1 MPDRTAALRSER
13 RATVAPA
20 PPSPLPATDIDA
32 DEASFRALAEES
44 GDPVALVEHDTIVR
58 FANASAASLMGLSA
72 AEIAG
77 KSLFESLR
85 YEDADRAAS
94 FFQEALAHPG
104 LPVTAEFL
112 FRHPGG
118 GLRALEIVA
127 LNRLD
132 TPGMGA
138 MVVSF
143 NDVTERVQAQEARAR
158 LAAIVE
164 SSDDAIIGQTLEGV
178 ITSWNLSAERLY
190 GYSSDEAVGHP
201 ISLTVPPDRMGE
213 LKDYLSRVRT
223 GERVDHIETVRVR
236 KDGSRLD
243 VSITVSPI
251 RDDSGNIIGLSK
263 SARDITERR
272 RFEAELWRKNIELT
286 IASRAKDNFL
296 ASMSH
301 ELRTPLNSIIGFT
314 GTLLMKLPGQLTGD
328 QERQLSLIQ
337 VSARHLLSLI
347 NDLLNLAKVG
357 SGKADLQIEPVEIH
371 PAVEEVAAT
380 LRPGATAKGLMLEVS
395 LPTESVEIQTDRRSL
410 MQILMNLATNAIKFT
425 DEGTVRM
432 HVKRVVSVANRREVS
447 FRVEDTGIGILPEDQ
462 KRLFGAFEQFHP
474 ERQKTDAGSG
484 LGLHLSQRMAGLLGG
499 RIEFESEPGRGSA
512 FTLFLP
518 ER

>member
-1 MPDRTAALRSER
+1 
-13 RATVAPA
+13 
-20 PPSPLPATDIDA
+20 
-32 DEASFRALAEES
+32 
-44 GDPVALVEHDTIVR
+44 
-58 FANASAASLMGLSA
+58 
-72 AEIAG
+72 
-77 KSLFESLR
+77 
-85 YEDADRAAS
+85 
-94 FFQEALAHPG
+94 
-104 LPVTAEFL
+104 
-112 FRHPGG
+112 
-118 GLRALEIVA
+118 
-127 LNRLD
+127 
-132 TPGMGA
+132 
-138 MVVSF
+138 
-143 NDVTERVQAQEARAR
+143 
-158 LAAIVE
+158 
-164 SSDDAIIGQTLEGV
+164 
-178 ITSWNLSAERLY
+178 
-190 GYSSDEAVGHP
+190 
-201 ISLTVPPDRMGE
+201 MGE
-213 LKDYLSRVRT
+213 LKDYLCRVRK

-286 IASRAKDNFL
+286 IASRAKDHFL

-314 GTLLMKLPGQLTGD
+314 GTLLMKLPGPLTGD

-337 VSARHLLSLI
+337 VSSRHLLSLI

-380 LRPGATAKGLMLEVS
+380 LRPGATAKGLRLEVS
-395 LPTESVEIQTDRRSL
+395 LPTERVEIETDRRSL

-425 DEGTVRM
+425 DEGTVRI

-474 ERQKTDAGSG
+474 ERENDAGSG